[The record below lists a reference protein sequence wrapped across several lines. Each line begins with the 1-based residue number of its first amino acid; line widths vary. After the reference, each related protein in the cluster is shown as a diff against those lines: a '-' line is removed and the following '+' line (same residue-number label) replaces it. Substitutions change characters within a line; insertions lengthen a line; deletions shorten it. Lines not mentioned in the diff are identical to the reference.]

1 MKTNK
6 NSINYVEFSLL
17 KKEDLL
23 VFLDLMG
30 TSEVYGVVNLEVAVE
45 RKEYVEHLQRI
56 VWLFKIR
63 YQTIIAKKD

>member
-1 MKTNK
+1 
-6 NSINYVEFSLL
+6 
-17 KKEDLL
+17 
-23 VFLDLMG
+23 MG